1 MFMRSLTLAL
11 LVLPRSCL
19 CQLGTIGGNACLP
32 RDVITLIRGE
42 EILQAQRACIL
53 EDPEETYGAE
63 PCSSAC
69 LKALLEIKAHR
80 CYAALTQPQRLQGR
94 MGGPS
99 LPAMQGIWY
108 GLYPA
113 SGVELLELRYNTS
126 TSMLTGTK
134 LTGNQFVRAGR
145 VSWEA
150 SSTSCRVVSS
160 QWANVYTPRWDPC
173 TLTMWED
180 HISIDMGAA
189 GGSGEEDLTFVRARA
204 PLLFEWDEKRAPTY
218 GFATA
223 FERCD
228 VPVEDGLHAYLALL
242 WNELHHSEHTV
253 VLDQILIFFPL
264 LLVGGWQL
272 STRSRQPLLVLAAGL
287 YVYLV
292 TARLREIGYVS

>member
-1 MFMRSLTLAL
+1 MRSLTLAL

-42 EILQAQRACIL
+42 EIVQAQRACIL

-113 SGVELLELRYNTS
+113 SGVE
-126 TSMLTGTK
+126 
-134 LTGNQFVRAGR
+134 
-145 VSWEA
+145 
-150 SSTSCRVVSS
+150 
-160 QWANVYTPRWDPC
+160 
-173 TLTMWED
+173 
-180 HISIDMGAA
+180 
-189 GGSGEEDLTFVRARA
+189 
-204 PLLFEWDEKRAPTY
+204 
-218 GFATA
+218 
-223 FERCD
+223 
-228 VPVEDGLHAYLALL
+228 
-242 WNELHHSEHTV
+242 TV
-253 VLDQILIFFPL
+253 
-264 LLVGGWQL
+264 GC
-272 STRSRQPLLVLAAGL
+272 
-287 YVYLV
+287 
-292 TARLREIGYVS
+292 